1 MKIDILSLFPEMFD
15 GFLNTSIIKRAIDN
29 GYVNIKIHNF
39 RDYSLDKHG
48 RVDDY
53 PYGGGA
59 GMILMCEPIFRAIE
73 AIKTDD
79 SIVIMMSPSGRV
91 FKQEIAL
98 DLSKK
103 KHLILLCGHY
113 EGFDERIRSI
123 VDMELSIG
131 DYILTGGEVPA
142 MAITDAIT
150 RLIPGVISTDSL
162 TTESFDDGL
171 LDYPNYTRPE
181 EFRGMR
187 VPEVLLSG
195 HHKNIEKYRM
205 DERIKKTNAN
215 RSDLT
220 GGDNHD

>member
-1 MKIDILSLFPEMFD
+1 MKIDILSIFPEMFD
-15 GFLNTSIIKRAIDN
+15 GFLETSIIKRARDN
-29 GYVNIKIHNF
+29 GYVDIKVHNF

-59 GMILMCEPIFRAIE
+59 GMVLMCEPIFRCIDD
-73 AIKTDD
+73 IKTDD
-79 SIVIMMSPSGRV
+79 SFIIMMSPSGKT
-91 FKQEIAL
+91 FKQEIAV

-103 KHLILLCGHY
+103 KHLIILCGHY
-113 EGFDERIRSI
+113 EGFDERIKSI

-131 DYILTGGEVPA
+131 DYVLTGGEVPA
-142 MAITDAIT
+142 MVVSDAIT
-150 RLIPGVISTDSL
+150 RLIPGVISEESL
-162 TTESFDDGL
+162 ESESFNDGL

-195 HHKNIEKYRM
+195 HHKNIQKYR
-205 DERIKKTNAN
+205 DEERIKRTREVRN
-215 RSDLT
+215 DLS
-220 GGDNHD
+220 GDKNG